1 MTGFGGG
8 TASAG
13 AQNDGLW
20 RRHSLCEGSERQTS
34 GKEVPLPTPNM
45 SFWAA
50 ESREESRIR
59 CIGIHAEQITG
70 ALVL

>member
-45 SFWAA
+45 SF
-50 ESREESRIR
+50 
-59 CIGIHAEQITG
+59 
-70 ALVL
+70 